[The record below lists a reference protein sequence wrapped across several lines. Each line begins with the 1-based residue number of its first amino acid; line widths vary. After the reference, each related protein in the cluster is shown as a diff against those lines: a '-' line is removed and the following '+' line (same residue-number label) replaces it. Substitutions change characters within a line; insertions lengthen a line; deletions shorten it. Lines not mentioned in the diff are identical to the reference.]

1 VQEVSLRVVY
11 LVNQTVVDLFVV
23 VKVELELAS
32 AGLIV
37 HVAEALK

>member
-11 LVNQTVVDLFVV
+11 LVNQTLVDLFVV
-23 VKVELELAS
+23 VKVELELVL

-37 HVAEALK
+37 HVAEALE